1 MQTLWHDIRYG
12 LRMLAKSPGFAAVAI
27 LTLALGTG
35 ATTTI
40 FSVVNAVL
48 LQPLPFPEPDRLV
61 SAVGIDTRNNEH
73 GRPLSYPD
81 FADLRKQTRTLESL
95 AAFTDADFTLT
106 GAGEPLHIAGETVS
120 ADLFTVL
127 RATPE
132 LGRAFT
138 STEDQPGTR
147 VVILSHSLWKSRF
160 GADANIAGKPIRL
173 DGQMYTVVG
182 VMPADFQFPL
192 DSAPRALWVTTAG
205 LMTITPGA
213 PSDDKPLSEQR
224 GAHFL
229 TTIGRLQPGV
239 TLQQADLDTAA
250 IATGLEKQFPD
261 TDGHLSMG
269 LRPQIDALV
278 GDIRPVLLM
287 VLGAVAFLL
296 LIACANTANLLLARA
311 ATRQREMAIR
321 VSMGAGRVRVLR
333 QLLTESVLL
342 SLAGGALGLLIALW
356 GTKLFAT
363 LEIVQIPRLKSAT
376 VDLRVLGFTLA
387 VSLLTGVTSGL
398 APAMHALRFD
408 LFPSLKEGGRNATE
422 GKSHSRLRSLLVIFE
437 VSLSVVLLIGASL
450 LLESMIHIVRQSP
463 GFDPHGLLSFNINLP
478 DVRYGKPEKSI
489 LFYQQLLERLRSV
502 PGVKNASAVLPL
514 PLSEDNIRT
523 TFEIEGRPVAK
534 SDEPRTYFRSIGPD
548 YFQTMH
554 IPLVAGREFSARD
567 ARDGVQVVIVN
578 QTFAHKFFPNEN
590 PIGKHI
596 KPGISDNGPEK
607 MREIVGVVGDVKHRT
622 LWRDPDPESYVPY
635 DQAAIGGL
643 AVVLRTD
650 ASPASLLPAVREQV
664 RAMDPELPVYAPKTL
679 DDYVSASIA
688 DRKFISIL
696 CGVFAGVGLLLAVV
710 GLFGVMSYTVAQR
723 THELGVR
730 VAVGAKKLDILQL
743 ILRQGMAMT
752 FAGIAIGLVGTFG
765 ISRVLT
771 SQLFGIKPTDP
782 LTFIGVAVLLAGV
795 ALAACYLPAHRAT
808 RVDPM
813 VALRYE

>member
-1 MQTLWHDIRYG
+1 
-12 LRMLAKSPGFAAVAI
+12 MLAKSPGFAAVAI

-48 LQPLPFPEPDRLV
+48 LQPLPFPEPNRLV

-73 GRPLSYPD
+73 GRALSYPD
-81 FADLRKQTRTLESL
+81 FADLRKQSRTLESL

-106 GAGEPLHIAGETVS
+106 GAGEPLHVAGEMVS

-138 STEDQPGTR
+138 STEDQAETR

-160 GADANIAGKPIRL
+160 GADPNIAGKPIRL
-173 DGQMYTVVG
+173 EGQMYTVVG

-192 DSAPRALWVTTAG
+192 DAEPRALWVTTAG

-250 IATGLEKQFPD
+250 IAAGLEKQFPD

-321 VSMGAGRVRVLR
+321 VSMGAGRARILR

-342 SLAGGALGLLIALW
+342 SLAGGALGLLIAVW
-356 GTKLFAT
+356 GTRLFAT
-363 LEIVQIPRLKSAT
+363 LQVVQIPRLKSAT
-376 VDLRVLGFTLA
+376 VDLRVLGFTLG
-387 VSLLTGVTSGL
+387 VSLLTGVIFGL
-398 APAMHALRFD
+398 APAIHALRFD

-450 LLESMIHIVRQSP
+450 LLESMVHIVRQSP

-478 DVRYGKPEKSI
+478 DVRYGQPEKSI
-489 LFYQQLLERLRSV
+489 LFYQQLLERLRGI

-534 SDEPRTYFRSIGPD
+534 SDEPRTYFRSIDPD

-578 QTFAHKFFPNEN
+578 QTFARKFFPNEN

-596 KPGISDNGPEK
+596 KPGVSDSGPDK

-650 ASPASLLPAVREQV
+650 ANPLSLLPAVREQV
-664 RAMDPELPVYAPKTL
+664 HAMDPELPVYAPKTM

-752 FAGIAIGLVGTFG
+752 FAGIVIGLIGTLG

-795 ALAACYLPAHRAT
+795 ALAACYLPARRAT